1 MDDLAA
7 YGGLFLAALL
17 AATILPAQSEAVLGY
32 LDAAGAHDARVLLLV
47 ATAGNVLGSV
57 VNWAMGRYLAHFK
70 ARRWFPIKPKQI
82 DRATAW
88 FNRWGLWS
96 LLLAW
101 LPVVGDPLTFVA
113 GFLRVGFWS
122 FLLLVAA
129 GKAARYAVL
138 LAIV

>member
-7 YGGLFLAALL
+7 YGGLFAAALL
-17 AATILPAQSEAVLGY
+17 AATVLPAQSEVVLGY
-32 LDAAGAHDARVLLLV
+32 LDATGAHDVRVLLLV
-47 ATAGNVLGSV
+47 ATTGNVLGSV
-57 VNWAMGRYLAHFK
+57 VNWAMGRYLVHFK
-70 ARRWFPIKPKQI
+70 ERRWFPIKPAQI

-88 FNRWGLWS
+88 FNRWGIWS

-101 LPVVGDPLTFVA
+101 MPVIGDPLTFVA
-113 GFLRVGFWS
+113 GILRVGFWP

-138 LAIV
+138 LAVV